1 VTGRAGGRARRRAP
15 ASSMTGDVRAPS
27 TPDRN
32 LEKPY
37 ATGRMDVRPPTLAR
51 SMPMPGSLS
60 MAGATYARL
69 LRVR

>member
-1 VTGRAGGRARRRAP
+1 MQLDYMGHPCAAP

-37 ATGRMDVRPPTLAR
+37 ATGRMEVRPPIRAR
-51 SMPMPGSLS
+51 SMPSAGSLS
-60 MAGATYARL
+60 IDGAVYARL

>member
-1 VTGRAGGRARRRAP
+1 MLTMQGPDPSAP
-15 ASSMTGDVRAPS
+15 ASSITGDVRAPS

-37 ATGRMDVRPPTLAR
+37 ATGRMEVRPPILAR
-51 SMPMPGSLS
+51 SMPSAGSLS
-60 MAGATYARL
+60 MAGAVYARL